1 MPQRLSTTLTQKD
14 SRGDAA
20 FLTSPE
26 TPLPIRK
33 VSVATRQA
41 FKLSWFTP
49 QRFDFKSGFT
59 TQTRLSG
66 VSGFSGFRGFSRFSG
81 LSGLNGF
88 RVRYAK
94 V

>member
-41 FKLSWFTP
+41 YVLVLLMGMS
-49 QRFDFKSGFT
+49 T
-59 TQTRLSG
+59 TVTFIL
-66 VSGFSGFRGFSRFSG
+66 
-81 LSGLNGF
+81 LD
-88 RVRYAK
+88 
-94 V
+94 